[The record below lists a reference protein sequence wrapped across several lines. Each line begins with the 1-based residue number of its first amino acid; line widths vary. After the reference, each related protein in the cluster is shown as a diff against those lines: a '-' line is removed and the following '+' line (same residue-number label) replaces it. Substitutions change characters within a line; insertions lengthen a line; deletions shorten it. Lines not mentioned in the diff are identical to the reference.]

1 MSLSIVLP
9 TINESGNIALI
20 ITQIQTHFGS
30 ELQQIIVVDDN
41 SIDDTCLLV
50 EKMINSDHRINLIQ
64 RANPD
69 GLTGAIRDGF
79 KFSNAEYVAWMDCD
93 GSMPVKDLKNMWDI
107 INRDKYLVVVGS
119 RFVQGGMVKG
129 KLDKNNSIFDIYK
142 NLKLSED
149 SFVAVLLSKLMNI
162 LLKAILNC
170 KVKDLTSGFI
180 IIQRKII
187 THNDFKGNYGEYFPI
202 LIRTLEDRKIQIKE
216 VGYINLPRFSGES
229 KTGTNLI
236 KILKRGYPYLILS
249 IKFKIKRKSI

>member
-9 TINESGNIALI
+9 TVNESGNISVILA
-20 ITQIQTHFGS
+20 QIQSYFGS

-41 SIDDTCLLV
+41 SVDDTCLLV
-50 EKMINSDHRINLIQ
+50 EKMMNSDHRINLIR

-107 INRDKYLVVVGS
+107 ITRDKYLVVVGS
-119 RFVQGGMVKG
+119 RFVQGGMAKG

-149 SFVAVLLSKLMNI
+149 SLVAVLLSKFMNI

-202 LIRTLEDRKIQIKE
+202 LIRILEDRKIQVKE
-216 VGYINLPRFSGES
+216 VGYINIPRYSGES

-236 KILKRGYPYLILS
+236 EILKRGYPYLILS
-249 IKFKIKRKSI
+249 IKFKIKRKSN